1 MDLIEIANRRYA
13 TKKFDGSQ
21 RISDGVFEQIQGLLR
36 LSPSSVNSQPWHFII
51 AESETGKAR
60 IAKGAEGQYAANNP
74 KILDAS
80 HVVLFCAK
88 TDISDAYLQKIT
100 DQEEADGRFPKPEGK
115 EMALKVRGFYADLHR
130 KEQSDMAC
138 WTQNQVYLNMGNL
151 LLGAAALGVD
161 AVPIEGVDKDVLNEE
176 FDLLSMG
183 FSAVAVVALG
193 YRAEDDFNAAL
204 PKSRLAEA
212 ELFTWLK

>member
-21 RISDGVFEQIQGLLR
+21 RISDEVFEQIKGLLR

-51 AESETGKAR
+51 ADSVDGKAR
-60 IAKGAEGQYAANNP
+60 ISKGAEGAYAANNR

-100 DQEEADGRFPKPEGK
+100 NQEDSDGRFPKPEGK
-115 EMALKVRGFYADLHR
+115 EMALNVRGFYADLHR
-130 KEQSDMAC
+130 KQRNDVMC
-138 WTQNQVYLNMGNL
+138 WTQNQVYLNIGNL

-161 AVPIEGVDKDVLNEE
+161 AVPIEGVDIDVLNEE
-176 FDLLSMG
+176 FNLLKLG
-183 FSAVAVVALG
+183 FSAVVVVALG

-204 PKSRLAEA
+204 PKSRFPEA
-212 ELFTWLK
+212 EIFTFLK